1 MNSFYDLLNT
11 DYLLTFFLIVIRV
24 SGILFTAPVFGS
36 GVVDVRLRLFFS
48 IIVSILI
55 INNVAILSF
64 QNVSTLLLILLVIK
78 ELLIGIATGVL
89 ARFIF
94 AGVQFGGQLIGF
106 QMGFGVVNILDPQT
120 NTQVSIIAQF
130 QNILMILIFLAI
142 GGHLFV
148 IKAISYSFTNVPLA
162 KFTFSSEGYI
172 FLVEKFGSIFLTAIK
187 IIAPVFVTLL
197 LLHVVMGIMARLVP
211 QMNVLIVG
219 FPVQIAFG
227 LLVLLLSLS
236 YFYKIF
242 EKILYQYLVNIDQLF
257 KILGG

>member
-11 DYLLTFFLIVIRV
+11 DFLLTFFLIAIRV
-24 SGILFTAPVFGS
+24 NGILFTAPIFGS
-36 GVVDVRLRLFFS
+36 GVVDARLRLFIS
-48 IIVSILI
+48 III
-55 INNVAILSF
+55 AILLKGSIPDISF
-64 QNVSTLLLILLVIK
+64 QNIPVLLLMLLIIK
-78 ELLIGIATGVL
+78 ELLIGIATGLL

-142 GGHLFV
+142 NGHLYI
-148 IKAISYSFTNVPLA
+148 IKAISYSFTNVPLGRFVF
-162 KFTFSSEGYI
+162 KNESYI
-172 FLVEKFGSIFLTAIK
+172 YLVVRFGTIFLTAVK
-187 IIAPVFVTLL
+187 IVAPILVTLI

-227 LLVLLLSLS
+227 LLVLTLSLS
-236 YFYKIF
+236 YFYRIF
-242 EKILYQYLVNIDQLF
+242 EKIFLQYLKDIDTLF